1 MAILPGAS
9 TQRINGSN
17 HDKLNLLQDND
28 GVAIVTIGRTALRDR
43 STFTSS
49 GLRDWPTFISA
60 GLGERQIHSI
70 CNLPLGYTLSVVH
83 SRTRLSDLEGK
94 EVPPG
99 IPKEQQHWW
108 RKSRS
113 VVDPETSAASLDAES
128 KPEDIRRSTSIAS
141 VYSFSKGIIAI
152 FQTVYASTTL
162 YQTRGSQMSRY
173 GYAAY
178 GLTVVPYL
186 LMSVVNLLGTLL
198 TPDYP
203 TMYLVRSEV
212 MVEVARRE
220 GAKFEGVVGE
230 LIENDQEHITFTAV
244 DGKQVTFDHSVTRI
258 NANGQSHDTKGVGG
272 SFQVQTPPS
281 SSIYYISPAGL
292 PDAEDE
298 YSLLYSWVGSFLVFV
313 IDIAIIGGISHFHKG
328 QSTLAQRVWT
338 MSWLAVG
345 ISAGVRFQFIS
356 QVLGPEASWLSFW
369 FTLFRMTPAI
379 GGFVVVG
386 QMLRAYGSCIQLF

>member
-17 HDKLNLLQDND
+17 HDKLNLLQENN

-60 GLGERQIHSI
+60 GLSECQIHGI

-83 SRTRLSDLEGK
+83 SRTRLRDLEGK
-94 EVPPG
+94 EVPPE

-113 VVDPETSAASLDAES
+113 VVAPETSPASLDAES
-128 KPEDIRRSTSIAS
+128 KPEDICRCTSIAS
-141 VYSFSKGIIAI
+141 VYSFSKGIMAI
-152 FQTVYASTTL
+152 FQTVYASMTL
-162 YQTRGSQMSRY
+162 YQTRGSQISHY

-186 LMSVVNLLGTLL
+186 LMSVINLLGTLL

-212 MVEVARRE
+212 MVEAVRPE
-220 GAKFEGVVGE
+220 GAKFEGVVGK
-230 LIENDQEHITFTAV
+230 LIENDQEHITFNTV

-258 NANGQSHDTKGVGG
+258 NANGQSLDTKGVGG
-272 SFQVQTPPS
+272 SFQVQNSPS

-298 YSLLYSWVGSFLVFV
+298 YSLLYS
-313 IDIAIIGGISHFHKG
+313 
-328 QSTLAQRVWT
+328 
-338 MSWLAVG
+338 
-345 ISAGVRFQFIS
+345 
-356 QVLGPEASWLSFW
+356 
-369 FTLFRMTPAI
+369 
-379 GGFVVVG
+379 
-386 QMLRAYGSCIQLF
+386 